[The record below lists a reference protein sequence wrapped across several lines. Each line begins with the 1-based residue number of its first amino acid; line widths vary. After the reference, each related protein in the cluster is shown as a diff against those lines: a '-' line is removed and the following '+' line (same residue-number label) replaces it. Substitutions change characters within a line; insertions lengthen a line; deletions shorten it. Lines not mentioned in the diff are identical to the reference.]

1 MTEWCLQLKTVKSST
16 IRVLFESLKEIL
28 TDVNILFDENS
39 MKITS
44 LDGSKQSMV
53 HLKLDATN
61 FELYKCTRNLVLG
74 VNINSIY
81 KLIKTVNN
89 SDNISF
95 CVDNNDISHLYIHVE
110 NNDRQTIYK
119 YKVLSV
125 ETNSLN
131 IQPKQFESV
140 IVMPSSDFQKT
151 CRDMNNLGA
160 KYIDIKS
167 IDDKLIFSCNGTS
180 ASQKTIIG
188 GNSDSINLNGS
199 IVQGVFE
206 LKYLMLFTKAT
217 NISPTVKIYLTN
229 DYPLILEYDVS
240 SLGTVKF
247 ILIPVNINS

>member
-1 MTEWCLQLKTVKSST
+1 MTNWCLQFKTVKSST
-16 IRVLFESLKEIL
+16 IRVLFEALKEIL
-28 TDVNILFDENS
+28 TDVNILFDKDS

-53 HLKLDATN
+53 HLKLDANN
-61 FELYKCTRNLVLG
+61 FELYNCTRNLVLG
-74 VNINSIY
+74 VNINAIY

-95 CVDNNDISHLYIHVE
+95 CVDEEDMEHLYIHVE

-125 ETNSLN
+125 ETNCLN

-167 IDDKLIFSCNGTS
+167 IDDKLIFSCNGSS

-188 GNSDSINLNGS
+188 GNADSINPNAS
-199 IVQGVFE
+199 IVQGIFE

-217 NISPTVKIYLTN
+217 NISPTIKIYLTN
-229 DYPLILEYDVS
+229 DYPLILEYNVS
-240 SLGTVKF
+240 SLGSLKF
-247 ILIPVNINS
+247 ILIPIQLDN